1 MSLPC
6 RLWLT
11 TSNLCISI
19 DGQIYVYL
27 LADMVYVLL
36 QIFLV
41 GNETSFVGLGLPTVT
56 RLGSCLLL
64 EAAAD
69 IFQLNQKSIMTYHEE
84 DGAYVSNYKT
94 ACGIMIMLEF
104 Y

>member
-1 MSLPC
+1 
-6 RLWLT
+6 
-11 TSNLCISI
+11 
-19 DGQIYVYL
+19 
-27 LADMVYVLL
+27 MVYILL

-64 EAAAD
+64 ETAAD
-69 IFQLNQKSIMTYHEE
+69 SFQLNQKSVMTYHEE
-84 DGAYVSNYKT
+84 DGAYVSNCKT
-94 ACGIMIMLEF
+94 VCVIMIMLAI